1 MIPFLNKKRLLA
13 YPFLLLISLWTV
25 SIINLIFSKDWYGLF
40 GGFISYDFLAF
51 FTGAKLYWTNTA
63 NLYKESVL
71 ANLQH
76 QVVGIPLSGLNF
88 YTYPPN
94 AAFIHGLFS
103 LLPYTAGF
111 IAWTIVS
118 ITCLVL
124 TAWLIHRYLVPKDL
138 IEKGV
143 SLPYIIALIFSF
155 YPVIFGLQNGQN
167 HAHTLLIMTL
177 ITIFTTRQK
186 PYLAGF
192 CAALLLY
199 KPQMLIG
206 WLILW
211 LLLRYYKAVF
221 SFALSG
227 TLLVGISILVRGF
240 SVYLDYLR
248 YIPQVAT
255 IFIYGH
261 VWAVTP
267 VAIIDR
273 IIINYA
279 STTNLSVISL
289 VMLVLMIIGMVIII
303 RRNPSPPHTLP
314 MILALLFPF
323 LNFHALFYELV
334 LLVPMFALWSQLSRS
349 RMLLL
354 TAMFVYISALILP
367 IISELINF
375 PLMGFIPI
383 ALLVII
389 YMDLKPISRQL
400 NGTQLV
406 SE

>member
-40 GGFISYDFLAF
+40 GGFIGYDFLAF
-51 FTGAKLYWTNTA
+51 FTGAKLFWTNTA
-63 NLYKESVL
+63 NLYNESVL

-76 QVVGIPLSGLNF
+76 QLVGIPLSGLNF
-88 YTYPPN
+88 FPSPPN
-94 AAFIHGLFS
+94 TAFIYGLFS
-103 LLPYTAGF
+103 LLPYADAL
-111 IAWTIVS
+111 IAWTVVS

-124 TAWLIHRYLVPKDL
+124 TAWLIYRYLVPKDL
-138 IEKGV
+138 IEKGIN
-143 SLPYIIALIFSF
+143 LPYIIALIFSF

-177 ITIFTTRQK
+177 ITIFTARQK

-211 LLLRYYKAVF
+211 LLLKCYKALL
-221 SFALSG
+221 SFAFTG
-227 TLLVGISILVRGF
+227 ILLISVSVLARGF

-248 YIPQVAT
+248 YIPQVTT
-255 IFIYGH
+255 IFLSGH

-289 VMLVLMIIGMVIII
+289 IILVLMIIGMVIII

-314 MILALLFPF
+314 MILALLFPQ
-323 LNFHALFYELV
+323 LNFHALFY
-334 LLVPMFALWSQLSRS
+334 
-349 RMLLL
+349 
-354 TAMFVYISALILP
+354 
-367 IISELINF
+367 
-375 PLMGFIPI
+375 
-383 ALLVII
+383 
-389 YMDLKPISRQL
+389 
-400 NGTQLV
+400 
-406 SE
+406 